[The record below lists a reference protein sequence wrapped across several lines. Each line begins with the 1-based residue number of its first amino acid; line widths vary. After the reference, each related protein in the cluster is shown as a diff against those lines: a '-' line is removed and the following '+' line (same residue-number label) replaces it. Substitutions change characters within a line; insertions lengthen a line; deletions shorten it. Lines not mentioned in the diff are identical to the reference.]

1 MIFINKLNLVA
12 MMVKKLNLILRDS
25 ELLIFLYY

>member
-12 MMVKKLNLILRDS
+12 MMVKKLNLILRDL